1 MSARSEQLVLDYL
14 SRAADAAH
22 GILRSDERLRFIA
35 RLRAA
40 IEQQRQAAR
49 AVEPAQ
55 VRRVLAKFGDPRGLV
70 DRERRSLDEA
80 KAAAL
85 DARDA
90 RGSIGGT
97 APPGAPTTRG
107 AAGRPAYPALPPQ
120 VAAAAGAGQPGT
132 IPVVRPAEESV
143 SGQAARAGPG
153 AAGSRRPLVS
163 RGRPASGAPSRGG
176 RGASQPLPAAQRAP
190 ADKRPGMAPPGIA
203 PPGTAPPGGPPAR
216 VVPQFALDP
225 MSVIR
230 KFPREMLALVLLGL
244 GGLLFPFPLW
254 FAGAAIGLTSRV
266 WSRSDKL
273 TGLGGPLVITVVTV
287 GIIGALNKNPG
298 IAVDMH
304 AYVAAAHAD
313 ALLTLR
319 ITAAL
324 GAGYL
329 GARLPR
335 GDRPSPAG
343 RSADRRRNRL
353 YGH

>member
-35 RLRAA
+35 SLRAA
-40 IEQQRQAAR
+40 IEQQRQAVR

-55 VRRVLAKFGDPRGLV
+55 VRQVLAKFGDPRGLA

-90 RGSIGGT
+90 GGSIGGT
-97 APPGAPTTRG
+97 A
-107 AAGRPAYPALPPQ
+107 PPQ

-143 SGQAARAGPG
+143 SGQAARGGPG

-163 RGRPASGAPSRGG
+163 RGRPAAGAPSRGG

-190 ADKRPGMAPPGIA
+190 ADKRPGAAPPGMAPPGMA
-203 PPGTAPPGGPPAR
+203 PPGMAPPGMAPPGMAPPGMAPPAR
-216 VVPQFALDP
+216 VVPQFASDP

-313 ALLTLR
+313 ALLILR
-319 ITAAL
+319 ITAVL

>member
-1 MSARSEQLVLDYL
+1 M
-14 SRAADAAH
+14 
-22 GILRSDERLRFIA
+22 I
-35 RLRAA
+35 
-40 IEQQRQAAR
+40 
-49 AVEPAQ
+49 
-55 VRRVLAKFGDPRGLV
+55 
-70 DRERRSLDEA
+70 
-80 KAAAL
+80 
-85 DARDA
+85 
-90 RGSIGGT
+90 
-97 APPGAPTTRG
+97 
-107 AAGRPAYPALPPQ
+107 
-120 VAAAAGAGQPGT
+120 
-132 IPVVRPAEESV
+132 
-143 SGQAARAGPG
+143 
-153 AAGSRRPLVS
+153 
-163 RGRPASGAPSRGG
+163 
-176 RGASQPLPAAQRAP
+176 
-190 ADKRPGMAPPGIA
+190 
-203 PPGTAPPGGPPAR
+203 
-216 VVPQFALDP
+216 PQFALDP

-287 GIIGALNKNPG
+287 GIIGALNKNPE
-298 IAVDMH
+298 IPVDLH

-335 GDRPSPAG
+335 GGRPSPAG

-353 YGH
+353 HGR